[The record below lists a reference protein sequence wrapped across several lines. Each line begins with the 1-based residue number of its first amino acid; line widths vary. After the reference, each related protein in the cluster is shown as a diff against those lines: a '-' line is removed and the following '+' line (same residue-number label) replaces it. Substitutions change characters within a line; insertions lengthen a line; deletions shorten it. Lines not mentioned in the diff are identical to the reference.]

1 MTRRQLAARD
11 TRSADVGKSSVL
23 SAAAAAAPQIDNS
36 TPIPDARVLLN
47 FGGSGLDWV
56 YAGPIAPEEFGQF
69 NIAPASYRAAEG
81 WRAAT
86 AAEWAAHPD
95 WDDFIV
101 AGNPCNIAGPQN
113 SYFNPACYLSA
124 VEYWSDTFN
133 HVDMGDFAMGN
144 VTDGVNNASPGNVYE
159 TIYVRNGRNAVP
171 LPGTLALVGLG
182 LIGAGALRRKA

>member
-1 MTRRQLAARD
+1 MKKELGALVLA
-11 TRSADVGKSSVL
+11 SVL

-56 YAGPIAPEEFGQF
+56 YAGPIAPEEFGPF

-113 SYFNPACYLSA
+113 SYFNPSCYLSA
-124 VEYWSDTFN
+124 VEYWSDSFN
-133 HVDMGDFAMGN
+133 HVDMGDFADGR
-144 VTDGVNNASPGNVYE
+144 VTDGVNNTNPGSVYE